1 MTAGTQPAAARDT
14 PSKPTDRAKARQPR
28 HAVPLLEWI
37 VAAIGV
43 LLVGGAIAYLV
54 FHSTTRGQTP
64 PDIRVGAE
72 QMLELNHG
80 YVVQFRALNE
90 GGSAAAQVTIEGELI
105 GPDGTTERGE
115 AVLDYLPPRS
125 DRTGGLLFESDPRQG
140 ELRLRATGYA
150 KP

>member
-1 MTAGTQPAAARDT
+1 M
-14 PSKPTDRAKARQPR
+14 
-28 HAVPLLEWI
+28 LEWI

-54 FHSTTRGQTP
+54 YHSMTRGQTP
-64 PDIRVGAE
+64 PDIRAVAE
-72 QMLELNHG
+72 RVLELDHG
-80 YVVQFRALNE
+80 YVVQFRVRNE
-90 GGSAAAQVTIEGELI
+90 GGSAAAQVTIEGELV
-105 GPDGTTERGE
+105 GADGTTERAE

-125 DRTGGLLFESDPRQG
+125 DRTGGLLFRSDPRQG

>member
-1 MTAGTQPAAARDT
+1 MTAGTRPAAVRTASPERPGKT
-14 PSKPTDRAKARQPR
+14 KGRQPR
-28 HAVPLLEWI
+28 QAVPLLEWI

-43 LLVGGAIAYLV
+43 LLVGGAIGYLV
-54 FHSTTRGQTP
+54 YHSMTRGETP
-64 PDIRVGAE
+64 PDVRVDAE
-72 QMLELNHG
+72 QVLELPHG

-90 GGSAAAQVTIEGELI
+90 GGSAAAQVTIEGELVDR
-105 GPDGTTERGE
+105 DGATERGE

-125 DRTGGLLFESDPRQG
+125 DRTGGLLFKSDPRQG

>member
-1 MTAGTQPAAARDT
+1 MTARAKPAAARGAPSGT
-14 PSKPTDRAKARQPR
+14 PARAKDRQPR
-28 HAVPLLEWI
+28 PAVPLLECI
-37 VAAIGV
+37 VAGFGV
-43 LLVGGAIAYLV
+43 LLVGGAIGFLV

-72 QMLELNHG
+72 QMLELDHG
-80 YVVQFRALNE
+80 FVVQFRARNE
-90 GGSAAAQVTIEGELI
+90 GGSAAAQVTIEGELV

-125 DRTGGLLFESDPRQG
+125 DRAGGLLFRSDPRRG

-150 KP
+150 RP

>member
-1 MTAGTQPAAARDT
+1 MTAGNKAAAGKAPSTAARDA
-14 PSKPTDRAKARQPR
+14 KDREPR
-28 HAVPLLEWI
+28 PAVPLLEWI
-37 VAAIGV
+37 VAALGV
-43 LLVGGAIAYLV
+43 LLVGGAISYLV
-54 FHSTTRGQTP
+54 YHSMTRGQTP
-64 PDIRVGAE
+64 PDIRVAAE
-72 QMLELNHG
+72 QVLELAHG

-90 GGSAAAQVTIEGELI
+90 GGSAAAEVTIEGELV

-125 DRTGGLLFESDPRQG
+125 DRTGGLLFKSDPRQG

>member
-1 MTAGTQPAAARDT
+1 MTAGTKPAATRDA
-14 PSKPTDRAKARQPR
+14 PSKAADRAKDRQLR
-28 HAVPLLEWI
+28 HAVPPLEWI
-37 VAAIGV
+37 VASLGV
-43 LLVGGAIAYLV
+43 LLVGGAIAFLV

-64 PDIRVGAE
+64 PDVRAVAERV
-72 QMLELNHG
+72 LELDHG
-80 YVVQFRALNE
+80 YVVQFRAVNE
-90 GGSAAAQVTIEGELI
+90 GGSAAAQVTIQGELV

-125 DRTGGLLFESDPRQG
+125 DREGGLLFEDDPRQG

>member
-1 MTAGTQPAAARDT
+1 MTAETRPAVARREPAQAAGK
-14 PSKPTDRAKARQPR
+14 SKERQPR
-28 HAVPLLEWI
+28 QAVPLLEWI
-37 VAAIGV
+37 VAALGAI
-43 LLVGGAIAYLV
+43 LVGGAIAYLV
-54 FHSTTRGQTP
+54 YHSMTRGQTP

-72 QMLELNHG
+72 QVLELGHG

-90 GGSAAAQVTIEGELI
+90 GGSAAAQVTIEGEVV
-105 GPDGTTERGE
+105 GPDGATERGE

-125 DRTGGLLFESDPRQG
+125 DRAGGLLFTSDPRQG

>member
-1 MTAGTQPAAARDT
+1 MMAKTKDAAAEKAPANAAREA
-14 PSKPTDRAKARQPR
+14 TDGRSR

-43 LLVGGAIAYLV
+43 VLVGGAIGYLV
-54 FHSTTRGQTP
+54 YHSMTRGETP
-64 PDIRVGAE
+64 PDIQVDAE
-72 QMLELNHG
+72 QVLELVHG
-80 YVVQFRALNE
+80 YVVQFRVLNE
-90 GGSAAAQVTIEGELI
+90 GGSAAAQVTVEGELV
-105 GPDGTTERGE
+105 GPDGTVERGE

-125 DRTGGLLFESDPRQG
+125 DRAGGLLFTSDPRRG

>member
-1 MTAGTQPAAARDT
+1 MTAGTKPAATRDA
-14 PSKPTDRAKARQPR
+14 PSKAADRAKDRQPR

-37 VAAIGV
+37 VAGLGV
-43 LLVGGAIAYLV
+43 LLVGGAIGYLV

-72 QMLELNHG
+72 QVLDLNHG
-80 YVVQFRALNE
+80 YVVQFRARNE
-90 GGSAAAQVTIEGELI
+90 GGSAAAQVAIEGELV
-105 GPDGTTERGE
+105 GPDGAIERGE
-115 AVLDYLPPRS
+115 AVIDYLPPRS
-125 DRTGGLLFESDPRQG
+125 DRTGGLLFTGDPRRG

>member
-1 MTAGTQPAAARDT
+1 VQG
-14 PSKPTDRAKARQPR
+14 RQPR
-28 HAVPLLEWI
+28 HAVPLLESA
-37 VAAIGV
+37 VAAVGV

-72 QMLELNHG
+72 QVLDLNHG
-80 YVVQFRALNE
+80 YVVQFRAVNE
-90 GGSAAAQVTIEGELI
+90 GGSTAAQVTIEGELV
-105 GPDGTTERGE
+105 GSDGTTERGE

-125 DRTGGLLFESDPRQG
+125 DREGGLLFTRDPRRG
-140 ELRLRATGYA
+140 EFRLRATGYA

>member
-1 MTAGTQPAAARDT
+1 MTAGTRPAAVRKAPPEARG
-14 PSKPTDRAKARQPR
+14 RAKDGQPR
-28 HAVPLLEWI
+28 QAVPLLEWI

-43 LLVGGAIAYLV
+43 LLVGGAIGYLV
-54 FHSTTRGQTP
+54 YHSMTRGETP
-64 PDIRVGAE
+64 PDIRVDAE
-72 QMLELNHG
+72 QVLELAHG

-90 GGSAAAQVTIEGELI
+90 GGSAAAQVTIEGELL
-105 GPDGTTERGE
+105 GPDGATERGE

-125 DRTGGLLFESDPRQG
+125 DRAGALLFGSDPRQG